1 MIRSGSEGQG
11 PRVRVQGAGAQRSGL
26 KGLSEAQ
33 GEGSKRLGSKR
44 LGSKRLG
51 SKRLGANGQVPRGGD
66 QGSWVEGP
74 GHVPLKFSIIYYLT
88 LIIPFN
94 INSDKKSFLSWPI
107 SSEGRYI
114 AAIGQ

>member
-33 GEGSKRLGSKR
+33 GVGSKRLGSKR
-44 LGSKRLG
+44 LGA
-51 SKRLGANGQVPRGGD
+51 KRLGANGQVPRGGD

-94 INSDKKSFLSWPI
+94 INSDEKSFLPWPI
-107 SSEGRYI
+107 SPEGRYI

>member
-33 GEGSKRLGSKR
+33 GVGSKRLGSKR

-51 SKRLGANGQVPRGGD
+51 SKRLGAKRLGANGQVPRGGD

-88 LIIPFN
+88 LIIPLTLIVMRNLFYHGRFHQ
-94 INSDKKSFLSWPI
+94 K
-107 SSEGRYI
+107 EGT
-114 AAIGQ
+114 

>member
-11 PRVRVQGAGAQRSGL
+11 PRVRVQGAGAQRSGS

-33 GEGSKRLGSKR
+33 GVGSKRLGSKR

-74 GHVPLKFSIIYYLT
+74 GPSGPNLGIQ
-88 LIIPFN
+88 PGGGGG
-94 INSDKKSFLSWPI
+94 
-107 SSEGRYI
+107 GR
-114 AAIGQ
+114 ANADEPMPRV